1 MKLDLVVNRSDRE
14 MVMAEKNETKL
25 LDMLKKFG
33 TVYDYMDE
41 KTVASF
47 YRIEQETVH
56 KVGTRN
62 KQELEMY
69 GYKAYTNAEIKE
81 LQKGHEVPL
90 EKIPNRGL
98 RLYPVKAVIVVGMM
112 LTESEVAEALRK
124 EIVQVIFGE
133 AENKSQEE
141 LLLAAIEK
149 NNQPIYAILSQ
160 NNQTLNMLMEMVN
173 EDRQEKK
180 EYREKK
186 EKEDAELRQE
196 IKKLEAKIVQESSM
210 KKFEDLAEKQF
221 KEQCKTDT
229 RTMRNQFMAEVD
241 VKCIHLDRAL
251 KPAELA
257 KYYKKDSKEFNSW
270 LQSIG
275 LQHKEAGCW
284 VIAPKYRDQGYSD
297 TFTGPYGTYL
307 GWTLKGCILIY
318 DLLAARGKYPQMQE
332 AIGQ

>member
-25 LDMLKKFG
+25 LDMLKKLG
-33 TVYDYMDE
+33 TVTDYMTE
-41 KTVASF
+41 EMVSSF
-47 YRIEQETVH
+47 YMVDKEAIHTIGR
-56 KVGTRN
+56 RN
-62 KQELEMY
+62 KEELEVY
-69 GYKAYTNAEIKE
+69 GYKVYRKSEVENF
-81 LQKGHEVPL
+81 LKGQLDPL

-98 RLYPVKAVIVVGMM
+98 RLYPVKAVIVIGMM

-284 VIAPKYRDQGYSD
+284 VIAQKYKDQGYSD

-318 DLLAARGKYPQMQE
+318 DLLAARGKYPQIQE
-332 AIGQ
+332 AFEQ

>member
-33 TVYDYMDE
+33 TVTDYMTE
-41 KTVASF
+41 SMVADF
-47 YRIEQETVH
+47 YGVPNRTITSIANSHVE
-56 KVGTRN
+56 
-62 KQELEMY
+62 ELSNY
-69 GYKAYTNAEIKE
+69 GYKVYKRSEILNIE
-81 LQKGHEVPL
+81 LQCL

-112 LTESEVAEALRK
+112 LTESEVAESLRK

-275 LQHKEAGCW
+275 LQYKEAGCW
-284 VIAPKYRDQGYSD
+284 VIAQKYKDQGYSD

-318 DLLAARGKYPQMQE
+318 DLLAARGKYPQIQE
-332 AIGQ
+332 AFEQ

>member
-1 MKLDLVVNRSDRE
+1 MKLDLVANRSDRK
-14 MVMAEKNETKL
+14 MVMAEKNEAKL
-25 LDMLKKFG
+25 LDMLKKLG
-33 TVYDYMDE
+33 TVTDYMTGDMVAQFYGVGERAIADIATTKGDE
-41 KTVASF
+41 LV
-47 YRIEQETVH
+47 E
-56 KVGTRN
+56 
-62 KQELEMY
+62 Y
-69 GYKAYTNAEIKE
+69 GYKVYRRSEILNME
-81 LQKGHEVPL
+81 LPYL

-98 RLYPVKAVIVVGMM
+98 RLYPVKAVIVIGMM
-112 LTESEVAEALRK
+112 LTESEVAESLRK

-133 AENKSQEE
+133 AESKSQEE

-284 VIAPKYRDQGYSD
+284 VIAQKYKDQGYSD

-318 DLLAARGKYPQMQE
+318 DLLAARGKYPQIQE
-332 AIGQ
+332 AFEQ

>member
-25 LDMLKKFG
+25 LNMLKKFG
-33 TVYDYMDE
+33 TVTDYMTE
-41 KTVASF
+41 EMVADF
-47 YRIEQETVH
+47 YG
-56 KVGTRN
+56 VGDRAINHIGSRN
-62 KQELEMY
+62 TEELKEY
-69 GYKAYTNAEIKE
+69 GYKAYKKSEIEKI
-81 LQKGHEVPL
+81 QPGFL

-112 LTESEVAEALRK
+112 LTESEVAESLRK

-241 VKCIHLDRAL
+241 VKCMHLDRAL

-257 KYYKKDSKEFNSW
+257 GYYKKDSKEFNSW

-275 LQHKEAGCW
+275 LQYKEAGCW
-284 VIAPKYRDQGYSD
+284 VIAQKYKDQGYSD

-332 AIGQ
+332 AFEQ

>member
-1 MKLDLVVNRSDRE
+1 MKLDLVVNRSDRD
-14 MVMAEKNETKL
+14 MVMVEKNETKL
-25 LDMLKKFG
+25 LDMLKKLG
-33 TVYDYMDE
+33 TVTDYMTEEMVARFYGVGRNAIKSLATRSEDE
-41 KTVASF
+41 MN
-47 YRIEQETVH
+47 Q
-56 KVGTRN
+56 
-62 KQELEMY
+62 Y
-69 GYKAYTNAEIKE
+69 GYKAYKKSEIEK
-81 LQKGHEVPL
+81 LQLETL

-133 AENKSQEE
+133 VENKSQEE

-210 KKFEDLAEKQF
+210 KKFEVLAEKQF

-229 RTMRNQFMAEVD
+229 RTMRNQFMADVD
-241 VKCIHLDRAL
+241 VKCTHLDRAL

-275 LQHKEAGCW
+275 LQYKEAGCW
-284 VIAPKYRDQGYSD
+284 VIAQKYKDQGYSD
-297 TFTGPYGTYL
+297 TFAGPYGTYL

-318 DLLAARGKYPQMQE
+318 DLLAARGKYPQIQE
-332 AIGQ
+332 AFEQ